1 MIFGCTVPLVNW
13 IVFYFPDPKRSSSNS
28 SCKKKPQPKP
38 SKLNDGYSSKES
50 SSGPSVSFPIKRSAL
65 STKHL
70 DTPVTFRSTDTE
82 HESEDS
88 YPESKPVV
96 TTACS
101 HQSPFSAKPPNVGE
115 SQTSSVE
122 TSQLL
127 SAHEGEFPHRLESSP
142 LDCVTKRDSE
152 ASIPHKSSEKL
163 RLKSRCHHGSL
174 HEDSSRGRRVGCSIN
189 HESIDSTGLVT
200 YNNTDDEQA
209 QRDTLALSSH
219 SSKKRRNTKRLKDVN
234 ELNLNVTPV
243 VPTQVATSTDGVSK
257 VSKSQLSNEIKVV
270 KTTAKSSWDSS
281 DSDFEAS
288 TVDRTQV
295 HVLSEKSLGIDE
307 SQSTKQYTSKEVDVA
322 KRSSAKRKSGSVALS
337 YHKGSAEMVSNR
349 DEIRAPSDVHRR
361 PQRSKVKRS
370 HRAHKRSHSSCSS
383 SGRVHSDN
391 GEVDLKR
398 ARRTTE
404 KRTHSQETESSRSS
418 KNDSEYSTASSR
430 SSDRHGHHR
439 HHSPRR
445 KRSKSY
451 TSHSSSR
458 ESSNISRGYR
468 DRTKSSSRSD
478 RHRRRRIRS
487 SYRHRYRRR
496 SYSSRSRSRSSWRT
510 SDSSSRSSY
519 RSSHSSAS
527 RASSTLSR
535 HRSSTTRRS
544 SSRQSDE
551 LHRKVSSSSKLTK
564 VDQPASP
571 PESRLARLG
580 VGPVRQNGA
589 SDSRTNNLKTAFS
602 LSNVAE
608 TVSAAVKRV
617 TGGNAASTRYTLS
630 SENGT
635 SETHSETTLRPSDK
649 VDASVPASGL
659 VDIPLPKDATQSSL
673 YSRGLEE
680 LPTRNEPAPYIG
692 PQLPPDLARRFGLS
706 ISEATPFPNPVHTE
720 LSTSASTV
728 PSDARPTQHDSD
740 AVPTNSSQANAPEF
754 FIPPEKVEQY
764 RALQEQAMQHARRR
778 NIQLVSGSS
787 TEVYSSGHFSQLDAH
802 TQQQQQQLALLQ
814 QLVGRDP
821 SFLIA
826 PTSSGFIQH
835 PAYSTNLLANWAPQ
849 TVSAHSTAEC
859 SGPTESWAAQI
870 SEEARLRSLSTL
882 LGVQQQINAQQQL
895 FTALSNQTMGARALS
910 GSEPIAS
917 SATVS
922 KASALELS
930 PLSTILPA
938 SLHQLQPAQ
947 LQQMLAAASA
957 VQAVQSGT
965 GSVSLQPQQQT
976 QAAIV
981 SQLLHQLA
989 AQQAQKIPA
998 VSALTASAFAAH
1010 LQQQQYQKLQALQKS
1025 AVDSIQ
1031 KASAEDRLASL
1042 AMLSDAATSFSGV
1055 TPIGSVGTSNQ
1066 ANAALSVGLLR
1077 ARGVNS
1083 ISPLVALPAANMNVH
1098 SQASMTALLAAAQQ
1112 QQWLASAMR
1121 QQPGS
1126 LVSGALPD
1134 INLNTTPLRMHFS
1147 VCDQQSKELMRRK
1160 HDLPLKLVTLPVFG
1174 TGLLNH

>member
-1 MIFGCTVPLVNW
+1 M
-13 IVFYFPDPKRSSSNS
+13 SNS
-28 SCKKKPQPKP
+28 VQFSPKGDRDAQAVTPRQGPVSPCQFWLTPGCWFAASGEKKPQPKR
-38 SKLNDGYSSKES
+38 SKLNDGSASKES
-50 SSGPSVSFPIKRSAL
+50 TSGPSVSFPIKRSAL

-70 DTPVTFRSTDTE
+70 DTPGTFRSTDAE
-82 HESEDS
+82 HKSEDS
-88 YPESKPVV
+88 YPESKPIV
-96 TTACS
+96 TTVCP
-101 HQSPFSAKPPNVGE
+101 HQSEYIRKSASPSKKVIASKTKAVRSCFKQSSFSSKPPNTGE

-122 TSQLL
+122 NSQ
-127 SAHEGEFPHRLESSP
+127 SRSTHEEEFAHRLEDSP
-142 LDCVTKRDSE
+142 FGCVAKHDSE
-152 ASIPHKSSEKL
+152 ASVPHKSSEKL
-163 RLKSRCHHGSL
+163 RLKAQCHHGGS
-174 HEDSSRGRRVGCSIN
+174 HEDSSRDRRTGCSIN
-189 HESIDSTGLVT
+189 HESTDSTALVT

-209 QRDTLALSSH
+209 QTDIVALSSH
-219 SSKKRRNTKRLKDVN
+219 SSKKCRHAKRLKDVN
-234 ELNLNVTPV
+234 LNVIPA
-243 VPTQVATSTDGVSK
+243 VPNQVTTSTDDVLQA
-257 VSKSQLSNEIKVV
+257 SKSRLSNEIKVV

-288 TVDRTQV
+288 TVEHTQV
-295 HVLSEKSLGIDE
+295 HVLLEKSPGIDE
-307 SQSTKQYTSKEVDVA
+307 SPFTKQYVSKEVDV

-337 YHKGSAEMVSNR
+337 EQKGSAEIVSNK
-349 DEIRAPSDVHRR
+349 DEVRAPSGVHRR

-398 ARRTTE
+398 TCRTTE

-418 KNDSEYSTASSR
+418 RNDSEYSSASSR
-430 SSDRHGHHR
+430 SSGRHGHHR

-527 RASSTLSR
+527 RASSALSR

-551 LHRKVSSSSKLTK
+551 LRRKVSSSSKFTR
-564 VDQPASP
+564 VDQTASP
-571 PESRLARLG
+571 PENRLARLG
-580 VGPVRQNGA
+580 VGPVRQNDA
-589 SDSRTNNLKTAFS
+589 SDNRTSNLKTAFS

-635 SETHSETTLRPSDK
+635 SETYSEVTLRPSDK
-649 VDASVPASGL
+649 IDAPIPASGL

-673 YSRGLEE
+673 YNRGLEE

-692 PQLPPDLARRFGLS
+692 PQLPPDLAKRFGLS
-706 ISEATPFPNPVHTE
+706 ISEATPFPNPVSTE
-720 LSTSASTV
+720 LSTSTSTV
-728 PSDARPTQHDSD
+728 PSDTRPTQHDSD
-740 AVPTNSSQANAPEF
+740 TIPTSSSQANAPEF

-778 NIQLVSGSS
+778 NIQLVSGAP
-787 TEVYSSGHFSQLDAH
+787 TEVYSASHFSQLDAH

-826 PTSSGFIQH
+826 ATSSGFIQP
-835 PAYSTNLLANWAPQ
+835 PAYSTNLLASWAPQ
-849 TVSAHSTAEC
+849 TVNAHSAAE
-859 SGPTESWAAQI
+859 SDGTTESWAAQL

-895 FTALSNQTMGARALS
+895 FSTLGNQTIGARTLS
-910 GSEPIAS
+910 GSESLVSP
-917 SATVS
+917 ATVS
-922 KASALELS
+922 KSSTLE
-930 PLSTILPA
+930 LSTILPA
-938 SLHQLQPAQ
+938 SLHQLQPVQ

-957 VQAVQSGT
+957 VQAAQSGT
-965 GSVSLQPQQQT
+965 GSVSLQPQQQA
-976 QAAIV
+976 QSAIA

-989 AQQAQKIPA
+989 AQQAQNGYE
-998 VSALTASAFAAH
+998 LH
-1010 LQQQQYQKLQALQKS
+1010 Q
-1025 AVDSIQ
+1025 
-1031 KASAEDRLASL
+1031 
-1042 AMLSDAATSFSGV
+1042 
-1055 TPIGSVGTSNQ
+1055 
-1066 ANAALSVGLLR
+1066 LLR
-1077 ARGVNS
+1077 FGP
-1083 ISPLVALPAANMNVH
+1083 PLTSTVM
-1098 SQASMTALLAAAQQ
+1098 
-1112 QQWLASAMR
+1112 
-1121 QQPGS
+1121 
-1126 LVSGALPD
+1126 
-1134 INLNTTPLRMHFS
+1134 
-1147 VCDQQSKELMRRK
+1147 
-1160 HDLPLKLVTLPVFG
+1160 
-1174 TGLLNH
+1174 